1 MGLLVDKRV
10 LLCQPFFEHLSGSEV
25 IALELSQALADQGA
39 DVTIATWLFSDDLA
53 RELPSTVSLVQLG
66 TPAFGE
72 YVSQRVPDLTW
83 CHQGLIP
90 EELFEVRT
98 HFVFTHLSSF
108 NSFEFSFNPLI
119 ERSLADRVYVVS
131 AEALHEQQETG
142 IFEHFDEDLF
152 RLLEN
157 PAPRSFHEL
166 EQETAT
172 TEIPPLKSLL
182 VVSNHLPS
190 EERDAIS
197 LLRHDGVSVEVVG
210 MAQPL
215 IDAHPTRVDA
225 DLLDKFDAVM
235 TIGKTVQYGLCAGK
249 PVYCYDY
256 FGGPGWLNEDNLQA
270 ARFHNFSGR
279 GFATRSAQSI
289 AREIRD
295 DFAEAFRQSIALR
308 PLARDQFS
316 YDRVINDI
324 VTLLESTS
332 AVRPSVERASTV
344 GYIQAHK
351 TIRDFGVG
359 YHASRRQLASPDE
372 EITRLSTELTLKQ
385 THVVN
390 LESIVASHEATITGL
405 TLHLD
410 DVIAARDA
418 NSRDV
423 ANLTNTLSWKI
434 TAPLRR
440 IRALLR
446 GSR

>member
-1 MGLLVDKRV
+1 
-10 LLCQPFFEHLSGSEV
+10 
-25 IALELSQALADQGA
+25 
-39 DVTIATWLFSDDLA
+39 
-53 RELPSTVSLVQLG
+53 
-66 TPAFGE
+66 
-72 YVSQRVPDLTW
+72 
-83 CHQGLIP
+83 
-90 EELFEVRT
+90 
-98 HFVFTHLSSF
+98 
-108 NSFEFSFNPLI
+108 
-119 ERSLADRVYVVS
+119 
-131 AEALHEQQETG
+131 
-142 IFEHFDEDLF
+142 
-152 RLLEN
+152 
-157 PAPRSFHEL
+157 
-166 EQETAT
+166 
-172 TEIPPLKSLL
+172 
-182 VVSNHLPS
+182 
-190 EERDAIS
+190 
-197 LLRHDGVSVEVVG
+197 